1 MACSPQAQVAS
12 KGARA
17 TRQQAIHPS
26 NQSEKHSSQLGLALA
41 PGAFPA
47 QPSNTIQTPKY
58 MFFHRAEL
66 LTQKNASTCGKAVQ
80 FALLWRGEINK
91 N

>member
-17 TRQQAIHPS
+17 TRHQAIHPS
-26 NQSEKHSSQLGLALA
+26 NQGEKHSSQLGLALA

-47 QPSNTIQTPKY
+47 QPSNTIQTPK
-58 MFFHRAEL
+58 
-66 LTQKNASTCGKAVQ
+66 
-80 FALLWRGEINK
+80 
-91 N
+91 

>member
-47 QPSNTIQTPKY
+47 QPSNTIQTPKK

-66 LTQKNASTCGKAVQ
+66 LTQKKRFNLWKSCAVCP
-80 FALLWRGEINK
+80 ALAWRNQ
-91 N
+91 

>member
-26 NQSEKHSSQLGLALA
+26 DQSEKHSSQLGLALA

-47 QPSNTIQTPKY
+47 QPSNTIQTPK
-58 MFFHRAEL
+58 
-66 LTQKNASTCGKAVQ
+66 
-80 FALLWRGEINK
+80 
-91 N
+91 